1 MYRAYVYLYVVFM
14 YVCCWPL
21 SSTCELSW
29 WRDVYFPLLRNTL
42 LWSIFL
48 QSPVSLPYSK
58 VSKNLV
64 RIYWKISLIYKPHAY
79 LSFQHSTHQ
88 RSVEVQFGRY
98 QKNIL
103 QEWSMVKN
111 LSCVSC
117 AAWNFFPLNFLLL
130 PITAKPLK
138 DFLWYS
144 NNQ

>member
-79 LSFQHSTHQ
+79 LSFQHSMVLHTRGRCKFSLADIKKIFC
-88 RSVEVQFGRY
+88 RSDLWSKISHVLVVQLDTFSPM
-98 QKNIL
+98 NSL
-103 QEWSMVKN
+103 MSFTV
-111 LSCVSC
+111 VV
-117 AAWNFFPLNFLLL
+117 F
-130 PITAKPLK
+130 KPEGL
-138 DFLWYS
+138 
-144 NNQ
+144 